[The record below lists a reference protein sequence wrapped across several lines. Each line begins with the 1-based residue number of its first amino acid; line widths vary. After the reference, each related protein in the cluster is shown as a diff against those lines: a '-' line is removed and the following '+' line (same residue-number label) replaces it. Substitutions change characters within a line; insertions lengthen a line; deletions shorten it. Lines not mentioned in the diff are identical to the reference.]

1 MAGDRLAPFS
11 AIVTAVRWAAVTMGL
26 VLAATSGAARTD
38 VLLGVG
44 LLSYALWRTVVPLR
58 YEEHAR
64 GDIAWLGAEALAV
77 AGVVAASGDWSS
89 DYVFALLTPIIAAG
103 FARGYVFAMN
113 FAVAEAAVVAL
124 ARHLPGGGIPFRPTI
139 EWTTELVLIAVVA
152 GYGRRLSAEAAR
164 REEQTLGRMSRL
176 SEANDLLFQL
186 HRLAQTLPASLDLSD
201 TVASTVARLRE
212 LFEPNV
218 FAVLLHDD
226 ATGDWSV
233 AASAGVRL
241 PSLLEGNDL
250 PPPVRRALRARLAI
264 LAPELTGSD
273 GPGLSDLSRVGMY
286 APLWAR
292 EGLVGVIAVERRD
305 PTMYTQR
312 DLGLLDGLAEQAAMA
327 IDNARWF
334 GRLRRVGAD
343 EERTRIARDLHDRV
357 GQSLAYLA
365 FALDRITAKAEREN
379 VHTDL
384 QELRDEMRSVVT
396 EVRETLYDLRT
407 DVSEAQGLAV
417 TLGSFLDRVR
427 ARTDIDVEF
436 SATADARLPL
446 PVEREMWR
454 IAQEAVTNVE
464 RHARA
469 RRVTVSWTC
478 DPERAELV
486 VTDDGQGLASTN
498 SGRVDSYG
506 LVGIRE
512 RADAIG
518 ASLDIASAP
527 GRGTTVRCWL
537 DREET

>member
-1 MAGDRLAPFS
+1 
-11 AIVTAVRWAAVTMGL
+11 MGL
-26 VLAATSGAARTD
+26 VLAATSGAARSD

-58 YEEHAR
+58 YAER
-64 GDIAWLGAEALAV
+64 GRRDIAWLVFEALAV
-77 AGVVAASGDWSS
+77 AGVVAASGDWNS

-124 ARHLPGGGIPFRPTI
+124 ARHMPGGIPFRPTI

-152 GYGRRLSAEAAR
+152 GYGRRLTAEAAR

-201 TVASTVARLRE
+201 TVSSTVARLRE
-212 LFEPNV
+212 MFEPNV
-218 FAVLLHDD
+218 FTVLLHDE

-241 PSLLEGNDL
+241 PSLLDGSDL
-250 PPPVRRALRARLAI
+250 PPPVRRALNARLAI
-264 LAPELTGSD
+264 LAPELTDGD

-292 EGLVGVIAVERRD
+292 DGLVGVIAVERRD

-365 FALDRITAKAEREN
+365 FALDRITAKAEKEN
-379 VHTDL
+379 VYTDL
-384 QELRDEMRSVVT
+384 QELRDEMRKVVT

-427 ARTDIDVEF
+427 ARTDIEVQF

-469 RRVTVSWTC
+469 SRVTVSWTC
-478 DPERAELV
+478 DPERAELIV
-486 VTDDGQGLASTN
+486 ADDGQGLATTN

-518 ASLDIASAP
+518 AALDIASAP

-537 DREET
+537 DREEN